1 MACVGILTA
10 CNKVGGGNVDTGKA
24 INGVR
29 GAIGGKW
36 KALFLVNT
44 SLGDTI
50 KPPPGTGI
58 QFNLGSTDSAYS
70 LLNDSIQSRTAVKFD
85 ANQNLIPGLI
95 VVVMDASP
103 ILPPLG
109 VQGVFQDSLFMFST
123 DADRIQ
129 YVYKRP

>member
-1 MACVGILTA
+1 MACVVIFSA
-10 CNKVGGGNVDTGKA
+10 CNKVGSGSVDTGKA

-29 GAIGGKW
+29 SAIGGKW

-44 SLGDTI
+44 LMGDTI
-50 KPPPGTGI
+50 TAPPGTGI

-70 LLNDSIQSRTAVKFD
+70 LLNDSIKSRTAVTFE
-85 ANQNLIPGLI
+85 ANQDLVPGLV

-109 VQGVFQDSLFMFST
+109 VQGVFKDSLFMFSA